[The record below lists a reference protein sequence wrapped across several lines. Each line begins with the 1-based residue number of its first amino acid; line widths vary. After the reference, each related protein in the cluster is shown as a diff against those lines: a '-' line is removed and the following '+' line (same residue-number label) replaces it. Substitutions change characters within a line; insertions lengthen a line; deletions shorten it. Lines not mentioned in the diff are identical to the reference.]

1 MPRMSRFVFDKEK
14 LNYSR
19 VGKNLRN
26 KLFRLFAY
34 VMASLTIAILLNI
47 FYALFFNTPHERQL
61 KQENASL
68 LQDYEFLSRR
78 FSQIDT
84 VLTNLRVHDENIYR
98 IIFETEP
105 VKRPGISYTDHQSG
119 YYFQFM
125 EKKNEFLVT
134 ETLGI
139 LDSIYQSINVKA
151 EEYRNLMSVAYSKKE
166 MLQCIPAIQPLEN
179 QELIKAAS
187 GFGYRIH
194 PIYKI
199 NKFHSGV
206 DFTAPVGTPVMAT
219 GDGIVEEVTNTRRG
233 SGNKIILDH
242 GFGYKSSYSHL
253 DGFNVKK
260 GQKIKRGSIIGR
272 VGNTGLSVAPHL
284 HYEVLLNNNPVNPVN
299 YYFLELSPEEY
310 DKMIELSIR
319 SGQSFD

>member
-1 MPRMSRFVFDKEK
+1 MSRFVFDKEK

-19 VGKNLRN
+19 VGKNLRD
-26 KLFRLFAY
+26 KLLRISAY
-34 VMASLTIAILLNI
+34 FMASLTIAIFLNI
-47 FYALFFNTPHERQL
+47 LYALFFNTPHERQL

-68 LQDYEFLSRR
+68 LQDYEFLNRR

-84 VLTNLRVHDENIYR
+84 VLTSLRARDENIYR
-98 IIFETEP
+98 MIFETEP

-125 EKKNEFLVT
+125 DKRNDLLVI
-134 ETLGI
+134 ETVSI
-139 LDSIYQSINVKA
+139 LDSIYMNINS
-151 EEYRNLMSVAYSKKE
+151 EEYRNLISVAYSRKE
-166 MLQCIPAIQPLEN
+166 MLQCIPAIQPISN
-179 QELIKAAS
+179 KELIKAAS

-206 DFTAPVGTPVMAT
+206 DFTAPIGTSVLAT
-219 GDGIVEEVTNTRRG
+219 GDGIVEELTNTRRG
-233 SGNKIILDH
+233 SGNTIIIDH

-260 GQKIKRGSIIGR
+260 GQKVKRGTVIGR

-284 HYEVLLNNNPVNPVN
+284 HYEVLLNNEPVNPVN

-310 DKMIELSIR
+310 DRMIELSMK

>member
-1 MPRMSRFVFDKEK
+1 MSRFVFDKEK

-19 VGKNLRN
+19 VGKNLRD
-26 KLFRLFAY
+26 KFLRISAY

-47 FYALFFNTPHERQL
+47 LYALFFNTPHERQL

-68 LQDYEFLSRR
+68 LQDYEFLNRR

-84 VLTNLRVHDENIYR
+84 VLTSLRVRDENIYR
-98 IIFETEP
+98 MIFETEP

-125 EKKNEFLVT
+125 DKRNDLLVNETVS
-134 ETLGI
+134 I
-139 LDSIYQSINVKA
+139 LDSIYLNINS
-151 EEYRNLMSVAYSKKE
+151 EEYRNLISVAYSRKE
-166 MLQCIPAIQPLEN
+166 MLQCIPAIQPIDN
-179 QELIKAAS
+179 KELIKAAS
-187 GFGYRIH
+187 GYGYRIH

-206 DFTAPVGTPVMAT
+206 DFTAPIGTSVFAT

-233 SGNKIILDH
+233 SGNTIIIDH

-260 GQKIKRGSIIGR
+260 GQKVKRGAVIGR

-284 HYEVLLNNNPVNPVN
+284 HYEVLLNNEPVNPVN
-299 YYFLELSPEEY
+299 YYFLELSPEDY
-310 DKMIELSIR
+310 DKMIELSMK